1 MKTTE
6 KNARREFVDNYI
18 RQYSPYK
25 SQPLGVNVSA
35 VLELAKEKKCPV
47 KKLSKEDINSLITQ

>member
-1 MKTTE
+1 MMTTE
-6 KNARREFVDNYI
+6 KNARRELVDNYI

-35 VLELAKEKKCPV
+35 VLKLSKEKKCPV
-47 KKLSKEDINSLITQ
+47 KNLSKEDINALSTH